1 MNAVVKNTMN
11 HKLDVHEI
19 LTWLEQD
26 GMVTAENAHML
37 RMLAEGKAFKGKHP
51 LEIIAERNW
60 ADEKKPR
67 HLTLDTLTEW
77 FAERVGLPYL
87 RIDPLSVD
95 VSGVTGVMSFAYAE
109 RFNVLVVKVE
119 PHFITV
125 ATAQPFDRDW
135 EGELSRLQNKEFKRV
150 IASPEEIRRYR
161 MEFYTVS
168 KSVFGAQNDMQPGPG
183 NLQNLESLMELG
195 RVGKLDANDQHVVNI
210 VDWLLQYAYDQR
222 ASDIHLEPRREMSIV
237 RFRIDGV
244 LHEVYQIPT
253 PVMAAVSSRIKIL
266 GRMDVAEKRRPQ
278 DGRMKTR
285 NPDGQEIELRLS
297 TMPTAF
303 GEKLVMRIFDPEV
316 LVRNFQ
322 ELGFSSRDDEMWQA
336 MIHQPNGIILVTG
349 PTGSGKTTTLYSSLK
364 QLAKPDVNV
373 CTIEDPIEL
382 VEPAFNQMQVQKNIN
397 LDFSSGVKTL
407 LRQDPDIIM
416 IGEIRDMETAE
427 MAIQA
432 ALTGHLVLSTLHTND
447 APSAISRL
455 MDIGVAPYLIQSS
468 VIGVMAQ
475 RLVRTLCPHCKQP
488 VEIDD
493 DVWRTLVAP
502 WKSKKPETAQKPV
515 GCLECRNTGY
525 QGRIG
530 IYEMFT
536 FSKAIKKLITV
547 NCDVGALRQQVLKD
561 GLIPM
566 RLSGANKVASGVTTI
581 EEVMRVSPPPLDS

>member
-1 MNAVVKNTMN
+1 MNTAVENKKSY
-11 HKLDVHEI
+11 KLDVHEV

-26 GMVTAENAHML
+26 EMVSADNAHMV
-37 RMLAEGKAFKGKHP
+37 RMLAGGKAFEDKHP

-60 ADEKKPR
+60 IDESKTRP
-67 HLTLDTLTEW
+67 LTLDVLAEW
-77 FAERVGLPYL
+77 FARRVGLPYF
-87 RIDPLSVD
+87 RIDPLKVD
-95 VSGVTGVMSFAYAE
+95 VTKVTEVMSFAYAQ
-109 RFNVLVVKVE
+109 RFNVLAVKVE
-119 PHFITV
+119 PHTITV

-135 EGELSRLQNKEFKRV
+135 VNELSRIHNKEFKLV
-150 IASPEEIRRYR
+150 VASPEEIRRYLI
-161 MEFYTVS
+161 EFYTVA
-168 KSVFGAQNDMQPGPG
+168 KSVFGAQSNNQRGPG
-183 NLQNLESLMELG
+183 DLQNLESLMELG

-210 VDWLLQYAYDQR
+210 VDWLLQYAFDQR
-222 ASDIHLEPRREMSIV
+222 ASDIHLEPRREMSNV
-237 RFRIDGV
+237 RFRIDGM

-278 DGRMKTR
+278 DGRLKTR
-285 NPDGQEIELRLS
+285 SPDGQEIELRLS

-322 ELGFSSRDDEMWQA
+322 ELGFSAKDDEIWQS

-364 QLAKPDVNV
+364 QLARPDVNV

-382 VEPAFNQMQVQKNIN
+382 VEPAFNQMQVQKNID
-397 LDFSSGVKTL
+397 LDFSGGVKTL

-416 IGEIRDMETAE
+416 IGEIRDMETAD

-432 ALTGHLVLSTLHTND
+432 ALTGHLVISTLHTND
-447 APSAISRL
+447 APSAITRL

-468 VIGVMAQ
+468 LIGVMAQ

-488 VEIDD
+488 TEIDED
-493 DVWRTLVAP
+493 AWQALVKP
-502 WKSKKPETAQKPV
+502 WKSKKPDTAQKPV

-525 QGRIG
+525 QGRMG

-536 FSKAIKKLITV
+536 FSKASKKLITE
-547 NCDVGALRQQVLKD
+547 NCDIAALRQQVIKD
-561 GLIPM
+561 GLMPM
-566 RLSGANKVASGVTTI
+566 RLSGANKVANGITTI
-581 EEVMRVSPPPLDS
+581 EEVMRVSPPPLDA

>member
-1 MNAVVKNTMN
+1 MNAVVENKKNR
-11 HKLDVHEI
+11 KLDVHEI

-26 GMVTAENAHML
+26 KMVSADNAHML
-37 RMLAEGKAFKGKHP
+37 RMLCGGKAFEDKHP
-51 LEIIAERNW
+51 LEIVAERNW
-60 ADEKKPR
+60 LDENKSRP
-67 HLTLDTLTEW
+67 LTLDVLAEW
-77 FAERVGLPYL
+77 FARRVGLPYF
-87 RIDPLSVD
+87 RIDPLKVD
-95 VSGVTGVMSFAYAE
+95 VTKVTDVMSFAYAE
-109 RFNVLVVKVE
+109 GFNVLAVKVE
-119 PHFITV
+119 PHTITV
-125 ATAQPFDRDW
+125 ATAQPFERDW
-135 EGELSRLQNKEFKRV
+135 VNELSRIHSKEFKLV
-150 IASPEEIRRYR
+150 IASPEEIRRYLV
-161 MEFYTVS
+161 EFYTVS
-168 KSVFGAQNDMQPGPG
+168 KSVFGAQNDMQRGLG

-210 VDWLLQYAYDQR
+210 VDWLLQYAFDQR
-222 ASDIHLEPRREMSIV
+222 ASDIHLEPRRDMSNV
-237 RFRIDGV
+237 RFRIDGM

-322 ELGFSSRDDEMWQA
+322 ELGFSPRDDEMWQA

-364 QLAKPDVNV
+364 QLARPDVNV

-382 VEPAFNQMQVQKNIN
+382 VEPAFNQMQVQKNIG
-397 LDFSSGVKTL
+397 LDFSGGVKTL

-416 IGEIRDMETAE
+416 IGEIRDMETAD

-432 ALTGHLVLSTLHTND
+432 ALTGHLVISTLHTND
-447 APSAISRL
+447 APSAITRL

-468 VIGVMAQ
+468 LIGVMAQ

-488 VEIDD
+488 TEIDEAA
-493 DVWRTLVAP
+493 WQALVRP
-502 WKSKKPETAQKPV
+502 WKSRKPDTAQRPV

-525 QGRIG
+525 QGRMG

-536 FSKAIKKLITV
+536 FSKASKKLITE
-547 NCDVGALRQQVLKD
+547 NCDIAALRQQVIKD
-561 GLIPM
+561 GLMPM
-566 RLSGANKVASGVTTI
+566 RLSGANKVANGITTI
-581 EEVMRVSPPPLDS
+581 EEVMRVSPPPLDA